1 MISQTV
7 RTQIETRLAAIER
20 EEKVCIFYAC
30 ESGSRAW
37 GFASENS
44 DYDARFLYIHPRNW
58 YLTIEERRDVIE
70 RPILDDIDL
79 NGWDIRKALSLLR
92 KSNPPLLEWLQSP
105 ITYKQQLSIVEKI
118 RALMP
123 EYYSPLR
130 CMHHY
135 LHMAEGNFREYLK
148 KDEVW
153 VKKYFYV
160 LRPVLACKWIEAG
173 YGVVPTEFQKL
184 VDRLVDS
191 PSLKSAI
198 DELIERKRNGQEL
211 DMGPKIPI
219 ISEFIESELSHFAT
233 LPPYPKSKSF
243 EVQRLDKLFQDSLVE
258 FEQTQRKDS

>member
-1 MISQTV
+1 MIPPSI
-7 RTQIETRLAAIER
+7 RTEIEQRLRNIER
-20 EEKVCIFYAC
+20 EENVCIFYAC

-37 GFASENS
+37 DFASENS
-44 DYDARFLYIHPRNW
+44 DYDVRFLYIHPTDW
-58 YLTIEERRDVIE
+58 YLSIEVRRDVIE
-70 RPILDDIDL
+70 RPVADDIDL
-79 NGWDIRKALSLLR
+79 NGWDIRKALALLR

-105 ITYKQQLSIVEKI
+105 IIYHQKLTVVEKI
-118 RALMP
+118 RSLMP

-135 LHMAEGNFREYLK
+135 LHMAQGNFREYLK
-148 KDEVW
+148 ADEVW

-160 LRPVLACKWIEAG
+160 LRPVLACKWIEGG

-191 PSLKSAI
+191 LSLKSAI

-219 ISEFIESELSHFAT
+219 ISAFIEKELEHFAT
-233 LPPYPKSKSF
+233 LPHYPKSKSSDIH
-243 EVQRLDKLFQDSLVE
+243 RLDKLFQDSLVE
-258 FEQTQRKDS
+258 LENSRCQTR